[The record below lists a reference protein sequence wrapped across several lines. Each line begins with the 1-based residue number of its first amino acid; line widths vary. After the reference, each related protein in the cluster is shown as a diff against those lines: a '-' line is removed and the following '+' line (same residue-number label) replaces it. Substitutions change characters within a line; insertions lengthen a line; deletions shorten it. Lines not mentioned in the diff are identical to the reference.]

1 VTARSGGHGRSG
13 PARAGRFLRFRT
25 KGGAPGGGG
34 AAGAGDRTGDT
45 SRTGGPGAPEAGEV
59 AEAVASATAANHAA
73 PAGSAS
79 DPISTPVPPA
89 TGVPSAVAAPSTAP
103 VEGPMTATRVLV
115 LNSGSSSVKY
125 QLLEMDGGARLAVGL
140 VERIGEETSRL
151 VHTPFTGGEPVR
163 RERTGRII
171 DHTEAL
177 EAVAAELAAD
187 GLGLD
192 SPGLAAIGHR
202 VVHGG
207 LRFTEPTVV
216 DDEVLAEIERLIP
229 VAPLHNPANVTGIR
243 TARALRPDLPQVAVF
258 DTAFHTTMP
267 EAAARYAIDVE
278 LADTHRIRRYGFHGT
293 SHAYVARE
301 TARLLGKVPSEVNV
315 IVLHLGNGASASA
328 VAGGRCVETSMGL
341 TPLEGLVMGTR
352 SGDVDPAVIF
362 HLMRVAG
369 MSADEIDVLLNKRSG
384 LVGLCGDNDMREIR
398 RRIDE
403 GDERA
408 RLAFDIYVHRL
419 KKYIGAYC
427 AVLGR
432 VDAVVF
438 TAGVGENAAPVREA
452 AIAGLEELG
461 LALDTGLNAERSD
474 AARIVSP
481 PYARV
486 AVAVVP
492 TDEELEIARQTFA
505 LVAEG
510 APGAV
515 WHPSRPAPEPD
526 EPLGE

>member
-1 VTARSGGHGRSG
+1 MT
-13 PARAGRFLRFRT
+13 
-25 KGGAPGGGG
+25 
-34 AAGAGDRTGDT
+34 
-45 SRTGGPGAPEAGEV
+45 
-59 AEAVASATAANHAA
+59 
-73 PAGSAS
+73 
-79 DPISTPVPPA
+79 TP
-89 TGVPSAVAAPSTAP
+89 
-103 VEGPMTATRVLV
+103 TRVLV
-115 LNSGSSSVKY
+115 LNSGSSSLKY
-125 QLLEMDGGARLAVGL
+125 QLLDMGDGSRLAAGL
-140 VERIGEETSRL
+140 VERIGEATSRL
-151 VHTPFTGGEPVR
+151 VHTPLRGGGGAK
-163 RERTGRII
+163 REQNGPIG
-171 DHTEAL
+171 DHAAAL
-177 EAVAAELAAD
+177 KAVAEELAAD

-192 SPGLAAIGHR
+192 SPELAAIGHR

-216 DDEVLAEIERLIP
+216 DDEVLAEIERLVP
-229 VAPLHNPANVTGIR
+229 VAPLHNPANITGIR

-278 LADTHRIRRYGFHGT
+278 TADAHRIRRYGFHGT
-293 SHAYVARE
+293 SHAYVSRE
-301 TARLLGKVPSEVNV
+301 TAKLLGKAPEEVNV

-328 VAGGRCVETSMGL
+328 VAGGRCVDTSMGL

-352 SGDVDPAVIF
+352 SGDIDPAVTF
-362 HLMRVAG
+362 HLKRVAG
-369 MSADEIDVLLNKRSG
+369 MSADEIDTLLNKKSG

-408 RLAFDIYVHRL
+408 ALAFDIYVHRL
-419 KKYIGAYC
+419 KKYIGAYY

-461 LALDTGLNAERSD
+461 LAVDAELNAVRSD
-474 AARIVSP
+474 EPRIISP
-481 PYARV
+481 VYARV

-492 TDEELEIARQTFA
+492 TDEEWEIARQSYA
-505 LVAEG
+505 LVRAVSPEG
-510 APGAV
+510 VNA
-515 WHPSRPAPEPD
+515 
-526 EPLGE
+526 